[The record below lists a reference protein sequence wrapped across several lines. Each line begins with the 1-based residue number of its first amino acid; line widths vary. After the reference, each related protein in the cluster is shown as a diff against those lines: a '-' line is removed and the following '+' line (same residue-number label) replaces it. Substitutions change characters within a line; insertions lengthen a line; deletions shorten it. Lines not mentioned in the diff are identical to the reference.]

1 MLILPG
7 RFPAQLFLWW
17 NPGWI
22 SLKTVVRTTC
32 WIFLRAEWPTHRCWW
47 CRVLEYKMF
56 LSPSFKDLS
65 HIPCRAEVMI
75 LVVYVPWRAFLNDR
89 NGEQIKIQIP
99 VIHSQLSGSEW
110 LGKLL
115 LALRWSPP
123 FWTIIS
129 YGVLHIKCFFSTV
142 QRRRSQ
148 HARTLTPM
156 NTRTQTLLLW
166 APPKDWTGKSG
177 DFRSHH

>member
-56 LSPSFKDLS
+56 LSPSLRTFHTFRVVQKSWFWLFMCLDARS
-65 HIPCRAEVMI
+65 WMI
-75 LVVYVPWRAFLNDR
+75 EMGNKSKYKSQSSTPSSQFVYEASYWPSS
-89 NGEQIKIQIP
+89 GEA
-99 VIHSQLSGSEW
+99 S
-110 LGKLL
+110 
-115 LALRWSPP
+115 
-123 FWTIIS
+123 FWTMIS
-129 YGVLHIKCFFSTV
+129 YGTFRMKC
-142 QRRRSQ
+142 
-148 HARTLTPM
+148 HAWGLASSRKTYLSSSC
-156 NTRTQTLLLW
+156 LLP
-166 APPKDWTGKSG
+166 AKK
-177 DFRSHH
+177 